1 METLFIYFLKA
12 NGLLITFFL
21 VYYFLL
27 RKETFFT
34 KNRWF
39 LILGLVASVLLPL
52 ITFTTIV
59 WVEPTPIVYKPTS
72 FESIPYLIENQIKE
86 IPFDWNSFFGYAYIL
101 ISVVFLAKM
110 IIELFSFFRII
121 KVGNRSKLNQ
131 TILIDT
137 NQNTNPFSFFKYIV
151 FNSKLFSEEELHHI
165 ISHENIH
172 IKEKH
177 SIDVLLGKLF
187 CAIFW
192 INPIIWFYRK
202 EMLQNLEYIAD
213 NKASS
218 IAQNRINYQKT
229 LLKVV
234 TNQHQL
240 SITNQFYQ
248 SLIKKRIVMLN
259 TKQSNEKKSWKYVL
273 ILPVLSAFMLLFQVE
288 TVAQVK
294 ENPLVKTSYVVSTNY
309 TSTVTRNTTNQELK
323 EVEASF
329 SDENQKLIISNVKRN
344 KKGEIIE
351 IKLLFDTGKTY
362 HRVMERISKEPIDP
376 IEIFIKTDKEGNKDC
391 GFEEIDLNAIYVE
404 EIFEVKNTP
413 KFKDISLD
421 NLTKNGKNVI
431 LIINGKIKGATEK
444 VKVPFDEELGE
455 MKEISAAE
463 FEKKYNQKAAKNNLY
478 YEAETYKLKTVTGS
492 WKDAME
498 DSKEGEENKPNSI
511 KSFKENEA
519 GNTEKSNNN
528 KYNVT
533 IGFDELGERNQIK
546 NSKEHKN
553 VDYKKA
559 LLIFDGKEINREDLD
574 KIDETTIASS
584 AVMTATKYALDKYG
598 EKGKYGVIEL
608 KSQKYLEET
617 DLEYNTIQ
625 KKYNSKKEDELK
637 ARQNSKLADEEID
650 ERTAKRKK
658 LMEERKMEYE
668 KRKEKVEERRESL
681 IKEKT
686 NKSSEE

>member
-1 METLFIYFLKA
+1 
-12 NGLLITFFL
+12 
-21 VYYFLL
+21 
-27 RKETFFT
+27 
-34 KNRWF
+34 
-39 LILGLVASVLLPL
+39 
-52 ITFTTIV
+52 
-59 WVEPTPIVYKPTS
+59 
-72 FESIPYLIENQIKE
+72 
-86 IPFDWNSFFGYAYIL
+86 
-101 ISVVFLAKM
+101 
-110 IIELFSFFRII
+110 
-121 KVGNRSKLNQ
+121 
-131 TILIDT
+131 
-137 NQNTNPFSFFKYIV
+137 
-151 FNSKLFSEEELHHI
+151 
-165 ISHENIH
+165 
-172 IKEKH
+172 
-177 SIDVLLGKLF
+177 
-187 CAIFW
+187 
-192 INPIIWFYRK
+192 
-202 EMLQNLEYIAD
+202 
-213 NKASS
+213 
-218 IAQNRINYQKT
+218 
-229 LLKVV
+229 VV

-240 SITNQFYQ
+240 TITNQFYQ

-259 TKQSNEKKSWKYVL
+259 TKQSNQKKSWKYVL
-273 ILPVLSAFMLLFQVE
+273 ILPVLSAFMLLFQLE

-294 ENPLVKTSYVVSTNY
+294 ENPLVKTSYIVSTGY

-391 GFEEIDLNAIYVE
+391 GFEEIDLNAIYAE

-478 YEAETYKLKTVTGS
+478 YEVETYKLKTVTGS

-498 DSKEGEENKPNSI
+498 DSKEGEENKPNSS
-511 KSFKENEA
+511 KSFKENES
-519 GNTEKSNNN
+519 GNSEKSINN

-546 NSKEHKN
+546 KTKEQKN

-584 AVMTATKYALDKYG
+584 AVMTASKYALDKYG

-617 DLEYNTIQ
+617 DLEYNSIL
-625 KKYNSKKEDELK
+625 KKYRSKKEDELK
-637 ARQNSKLADEEID
+637 IRQNSKLADEEID
-650 ERTAKRKK
+650 ERTAKRNK
-658 LMEERKMEYE
+658 LIEERKEKMEERKI
-668 KRKEKVEERRESL
+668 RQHG
-681 IKEKT
+681 
-686 NKSSEE
+686 SSIDISFKI